1 MANTFN
7 STPSVTTRI
16 LTYLKT
22 GADITQAQARKR
34 FGITNVRAR
43 MSELR
48 QAGYA
53 IYLNEKTTANGRTI
67 KAYRLGTPTRLM
79 VAAGNAVMSDPNLAP
94 IVEYAQSKVSK
105 FSGNGLPSGSTA

>member
-1 MANTFN
+1 MSSK
-7 STPSVTTRI
+7 STSVTSRI

-22 GADITQAQARKR
+22 GADITQVQARKR

-43 MSELR
+43 ISELR

-53 IYLNEKTTANGRTI
+53 IYLNEKTTGNGRTI

-79 VAAGNAVMSDPNLAP
+79 IAVGNTVISDPTFAP
-94 IVEYAQSKVSK
+94 LVDCAGANVSR
-105 FSGNGLPSGSTA
+105 FSPTPTGS

>member
-1 MANTFN
+1 MSSK
-7 STPSVTTRI
+7 STSVTSRI
-16 LTYLKT
+16 LSYLKT
-22 GADITQAQARKR
+22 GADITQVQARKR

-48 QAGYA
+48 QAGYS

-94 IVEYAQSKVSK
+94 IVEYAQTKVSR
-105 FSGNGLPSGSTA
+105 FGGHALPSGN

>member
-1 MANTFN
+1 MSSK
-7 STPSVTTRI
+7 STSVTSRI
-16 LTYLKT
+16 LSYLKT
-22 GADITQAQARKR
+22 GADITQVQARKR

-79 VAAGNAVMSDPNLAP
+79 VAVGNTAISDPTFASL
-94 IVEYAQSKVSK
+94 VDYAGENVSR
-105 FSGNGLPSGSTA
+105 FSSTPSGS

>member
-1 MANTFN
+1 MSSKSL
-7 STPSVTTRI
+7 STPSVTSRI

-22 GADITQAQARKR
+22 GADITQVQARKR

-48 QAGYA
+48 QAGYS

-67 KAYRLGTPTRLM
+67 KAYRLGTPTRM
-79 VAAGNAVMSDPNLAP
+79 VIAVGNTVISDPTFAP
-94 IVEYAQSKVSK
+94 LVDCAGANVVR
-105 FSGNGLPSGSTA
+105 FSPTA

>member
-1 MANTFN
+1 MSSK
-7 STPSVTTRI
+7 STYVTSRI
-16 LTYLKT
+16 LTFLKT

-53 IYLNEKTTANGRTI
+53 IYLNEKTTGNGRTI

-79 VAAGNAVMSDPNLAP
+79 VAVGNTAISDPTFASL
-94 IVEYAQSKVSK
+94 VDYAGENVSRL
-105 FSGNGLPSGSTA
+105 SSTPTGS

>member
-1 MANTFN
+1 MSITSN
-7 STPSVTTRI
+7 STPSVTSRI

-53 IYLNEKTTANGRTI
+53 IYLNEKMTSNGRTI

-94 IVEYAQSKVSK
+94 IVEYAQSKVSR
-105 FSGNGLPSGSTA
+105 FGGNALPSGN

>member
-1 MANTFN
+1 M
-7 STPSVTTRI
+7 SSKSISVTSRI

-22 GADITQAQARKR
+22 GADITQVQARKR

-48 QAGYA
+48 QAGYS

-67 KAYRLGTPTRLM
+67 KAYRLGTPTRL
-79 VAAGNAVMSDPNLAP
+79 VIAVGNTVVSDPEFGFLVDCAGAN
-94 IVEYAQSKVSK
+94 VSR
-105 FSGNGLPSGSTA
+105 FGPTS

>member
-1 MANTFN
+1 MSSKTN
-7 STPSVTTRI
+7 SSPSATSRI
-16 LTYLKT
+16 LTFLQT
-22 GADITQAQARKR
+22 GADITQVQARKR

-53 IYLNEKTTANGRTI
+53 IYLNEKTTGNGRTI

-79 VAAGNAVMSDPNLAP
+79 VAVSNAVMSDPDFAP
-94 IVEYAQSKVSK
+94 VVDYAGANVSR
-105 FSGNGLPSGSTA
+105 FSSTALPSGS

>member
-1 MANTFN
+1 MSSK
-7 STPSVTTRI
+7 STSVTSRI

-22 GADITQAQARKR
+22 GADITQPQARKR
-34 FGITNVRAR
+34 IGITNDRAR

-48 QAGYA
+48 QARYP

-79 VAAGNAVMSDPNLAP
+79 IAVGNTVISDPTCAP
-94 IVEYAQSKVSK
+94 LEECAGANVSRYT
-105 FSGNGLPSGSTA
+105 STPSGS

>member
-1 MANTFN
+1 MSSK
-7 STPSVTTRI
+7 STSVTSRI
-16 LTYLKT
+16 LSFLKT
-22 GADITQAQARKR
+22 GADITQVQARKR

-79 VAAGNAVMSDPNLAP
+79 VAVGNTVISDPTFAP
-94 IVEYAQSKVSK
+94 LVDSAGANVVRFGPPAY
-105 FSGNGLPSGSTA
+105 PSGS

>member
-1 MANTFN
+1 MSSK
-7 STPSVTTRI
+7 STSVTSRI
-16 LTYLKT
+16 LTCLKT

-79 VAAGNAVMSDPNLAP
+79 IAVGNTVISDPTFAP
-94 IVEYAQSKVSK
+94 LVDCVGANVSRYT
-105 FSGNGLPSGSTA
+105 STPSGS

>member
-1 MANTFN
+1 MSSK
-7 STPSVTTRI
+7 STSVTSRI
-16 LTYLKT
+16 LSYLKT
-22 GADITQAQARKR
+22 GADITQVQARKR

-67 KAYRLGTPTRLM
+67 KAYRLGTPTRLP
-79 VAAGNAVMSDPNLAP
+79 VAVGNTVISDPAFESLVDCAGAN
-94 IVEYAQSKVSK
+94 VSR
-105 FSGNGLPSGSTA
+105 FSPSA

>member
-1 MANTFN
+1 MPSK
-7 STPSVTTRI
+7 STSVTSRI

-22 GADITQAQARKR
+22 GADITQTQARKR

-53 IYLNEKTTANGRTI
+53 IYLNEKTTGNGRTI

-79 VAAGNAVMSDPNLAP
+79 VAVGNTAISDPTFASL
-94 IVEYAQSKVSK
+94 VDYAGENVSRL
-105 FSGNGLPSGSTA
+105 SSTPTGS

>member
-1 MANTFN
+1 MSSK
-7 STPSVTTRI
+7 STSVTSRI

-34 FGITNVRAR
+34 FGITNGRAR

-48 QAGYA
+48 QAGCA
-53 IYLNEKTTANGRTI
+53 LYLNAKTTGNGRTI

-79 VAAGNAVMSDPNLAP
+79 VAVGNTAISDPTFASL
-94 IVEYAQSKVSK
+94 VDYAGENVSRL
-105 FSGNGLPSGSTA
+105 SSTPTGS

>member
-1 MANTFN
+1 MSSK
-7 STPSVTTRI
+7 STSVTSRI

-22 GADITQAQARKR
+22 GADITQVQARKR

-48 QAGYA
+48 QAGYS

-67 KAYRLGTPTRLM
+67 KAYRLGTPTRM
-79 VAAGNAVMSDPNLAP
+79 VIAVGNTVISDPTFAP
-94 IVEYAQSKVSK
+94 LVDCAGANVSR
-105 FSGNGLPSGSTA
+105 FGPTALPSGS

>member
-1 MANTFN
+1 MSSK
-7 STPSVTTRI
+7 STSVTSRI
-16 LTYLKT
+16 LSYLKT
-22 GADITQAQARKR
+22 GADITQVQARKR

-67 KAYRLGTPTRLM
+67 KAYRLGTPTRL
-79 VAAGNAVMSDPNLAP
+79 VIAVGNTVITDPSFAP
-94 IVEYAQSKVSK
+94 IVDLAGANVSRL
-105 FSGNGLPSGSTA
+105 GPSGS

>member
-1 MANTFN
+1 MSSK
-7 STPSVTTRI
+7 STSVTSRI
-16 LTYLKT
+16 LSYLKT

-53 IYLNEKTTANGRTI
+53 IYPFAPLVECAGAN
-67 KAYRLGTPTRLM
+67 
-79 VAAGNAVMSDPNLAP
+79 
-94 IVEYAQSKVSK
+94 VSRYI
-105 FSGNGLPSGSTA
+105 STPSGS

>member
-1 MANTFN
+1 MSSK
-7 STPSVTTRI
+7 STSVTSRI

-22 GADITQAQARKR
+22 GADITQVQARKR

-53 IYLNEKTTANGRTI
+53 IYLNEKTTGNGRTI

-79 VAAGNAVMSDPNLAP
+79 VAVGNTAISDPTFASL
-94 IVEYAQSKVSK
+94 VDYAGENVSRL
-105 FSGNGLPSGSTA
+105 SSTPTGS

>member
-1 MANTFN
+1 MSSK
-7 STPSVTTRI
+7 STSVPSRI

-53 IYLNEKTTANGRTI
+53 IYLNEKTTGNGRTI
-67 KAYRLGTPTRLM
+67 KA
-79 VAAGNAVMSDPNLAP
+79 
-94 IVEYAQSKVSK
+94 
-105 FSGNGLPSGSTA
+105 